1 MAEVRTQG
9 TELFL
14 CDPAAPTAVI
24 TMACPTG
31 ITGLGGAA
39 DQIDITC
46 LNSAE
51 REFARGFLNP
61 GQLTVPFVLY
71 PTDTSHQTLF
81 DLKESGDTLAWMIGL
96 SDGTTPPTAVA
107 GALVAPASTARTTF
121 AFSGYIADITLDMA
135 TNEVVRGTL
144 LIQRSGAVTT
154 VWHD

>member
-14 CDPAAPTAVI
+14 IDPGAPTVVI

-46 LNSAE
+46 LSSVE

-71 PTDTSHQTLF
+71 PTDDSHQTLF
-81 DLKESGDTLAWMIGL
+81 ALKESGDTLSWMIGL
-96 SDGTTPPTAVA
+96 SDGTTAPTAVA
-107 GALVAPASTARTTF
+107 GALVAPAASDRTTF

-135 TNEVVRGTL
+135 TNEVVRGTML
-144 LIQRSGAVTT
+144 VQRSGGVTA
-154 VWHD
+154 VWHT